1 MEYRFHLEKYK
12 PGGSNRYECPRCG
25 RKKCFTRYIDEEGE
39 VEFPDDVG
47 KCEHINTCQYHY
59 TPKQYFADH
68 PWARPSNRTD
78 TGFQPY
84 NRGNN
89 SWGKAS
95 ARSKDSSYKPATPT
109 ADDVK
114 FGTTDDTGF
123 DTIDESWLNR
133 SMEPGY
139 YESNLLFVYLATK
152 IGRQETLDLFS
163 RYRVGTSSF
172 NGGSCVFWLTDS
184 QGKIRDGKIMTYD
197 NNGHRLKQEGVNA
210 VTWVHCS
217 LKLHDFRFSMCFFG
231 EHLLTQERD
240 KPVGI
245 VESEKTALVAA
256 HYMPDKLWLATGGS
270 KNCMKPQIIR
280 ALEGRSVTLYPD
292 LGQGTMEWQQ
302 KLPLFLDVCSELYW
316 NDFLQNNADAEQI
329 NQGLDAADFLLREKI
344 LQPQDDT

>member
-12 PGGSNRYECPRCG
+12 RGGSNRYVCPACG

-39 VEFPDDVG
+39 VDFPDDVG
-47 KCEHINTCQYHY
+47 KCEHINSCGYHY

-68 PWARPSNRTD
+68 PLARPSNRTD

-84 NRGNN
+84 NRSYN
-89 SWGKAS
+89 SAVKAS
-95 ARSKDSSYKPATPT
+95 ARSKDSPYKPATPS
-109 ADDVK
+109 ADNVK

-163 RYRVGTSSF
+163 RYRVGTSSY

-184 QGKIRDGKIMTYD
+184 KGKIRDGKIMTYD
-197 NNGHRLKQEGVNA
+197 NTGHRLKQEGVKA
-210 VTWVHCS
+210 VTWMHCYP
-217 LKLHDFRFSMCFFG
+217 LLPNFRFSMCFFG

-256 HYMPDKLWLATGGS
+256 HYMPDRLWLATGGS
-270 KNCMKPQIIR
+270 NNCMNPQTVSV
-280 ALEGRSVTLYPD
+280 LEGRRVTLYPD
-292 LGQGTMEWQQ
+292 LGKGNVEWKK

-316 NDFLQNNADAEQI
+316 NDFLQNNAAAEQI
-329 NQGLDAADFLLREKI
+329 NQGLDMADFLLGERI
-344 LQPQDDT
+344 LQPAT